1 MMNVAQNILDN
12 LLQQASFRSNGD
24 SYEQQFGDLVVPR
37 FSNCEL
43 FWKLFVVPLTER
55 ITGYPN
61 VLTNQIRPRQGVDP
75 ELESIANTN
84 YTTFLN
90 LVYAHIHLQTD
101 MLSSLEDFYV
111 HLGAAC
117 DLVETF
123 LERWFF
129 LLIKCRG
136 DKCEILQQLTRED
149 FLKLAGVWYEKNY
162 LTLYEY
168 YLSKG
173 KALPI
178 RIPSRKNIIKEL
190 FKKYLKNDKLRKQ
203 YIKFS
208 QSIREFR
215 NVVVHD
221 VQVGRLNDRNGNIYI
236 PRPQVIMNYKT
247 WRQVF
252 SAARNGKTINR
263 DFRPKN
269 QQMGNDIIELETILN
284 EIWGLIIQEFIS
296 EFYSNDRRILRDMYG
311 LSLEDN

>member
-1 MMNVAQNILDN
+1 M
-12 LLQQASFRSNGD
+12 
-24 SYEQQFGDLVVPR
+24 
-37 FSNCEL
+37 
-43 FWKLFVVPLTER
+43 PLTDR
-55 ITGYPN
+55 ISGYPN

-75 ELESIANTN
+75 ELENIANTH

-90 LVYAHIHLQTD
+90 LIYAHIHLRTD
-101 MLSSLEDFYV
+101 MLSSLENFYA
-111 HLGAAC
+111 HLGSAC

-123 LERWFF
+123 LERCFF

-149 FLKLAGVWYEKNY
+149 FLQLAGEWYDKNY

-203 YIKFS
+203 YMKFS

-221 VQVGRLNDRNGNIYI
+221 VQVGSLKDGNGNIYI

-252 SAARNGKTINR
+252 SAAGNEKTINR
-263 DFRPKN
+263 DFRPKK
-269 QQMGNDIIELETILN
+269 QQMENDIIELETILN
-284 EIWGLIIQEFIS
+284 EIWGLTIA
-296 EFYSNDRRILRDMYG
+296 LT
-311 LSLEDN
+311 